1 MQIIETPKGQIEV
14 LETPIPIR
22 RQLRDLLPFGLCG
35 LNDPKQEASCGI
47 VMQCGETEVY
57 CIKQQPIEL
66 DREGA
71 KSGCK
76 FSTG

>member
-47 VMQCGETEVY
+47 GLLKKNCG
-57 CIKQQPIEL
+57 
-66 DREGA
+66 
-71 KSGCK
+71 
-76 FSTG
+76 